1 MLFLKD
7 CKMKNKSK
15 LLNIF
20 IFSII
25 FIGFNTFT
33 QNIFAEID
41 EKEEKSSKEKV
52 DDEAPK
58 KPKGMPGKKKE
69 YKTVEEFL
77 EDGEFASMDGFMN
90 ILHET
95 EEDKYYLVLNED
107 QLNKEF
113 IYFTYI
119 LNGPSDAGPS
129 GGDMGEAFILEFR
142 KFKEDIGLYKK
153 NTKFIYDDSNKIS
166 QSKLTNIIEAFVGR
180 FSVVVSE
187 ETKYLIS
194 IDNMFLTEMLVSITP
209 NIPKEY
215 IEYYNLILGRP
226 DKTKTFIDEVK
237 NYEKNTSFKVRYGFY
252 NPKPKSG
259 GSIDAV
265 TDKRYTF
272 VDGLHLFVE
281 MPDDNFEPRVA
292 DQRIG
297 YFSEKVTDL
306 STYESNNARDL
317 MNRWR
322 LVKKN
327 PDADISEPVEPLVY
341 WVENSTPE
349 EIRPFVVKGIEAW
362 NQAFEKAGFKN
373 AIVAK
378 IQPDDADWDAGDV
391 RYNVVRWASTPDPR
405 YSGYGPSVAN
415 PRTGEIIAADIVQEF
430 NAIKR
435 GYTYRKLWGYTKDND
450 PLEQW
455 IISLTMHEVGHT
467 LGLRHNFKSSWIFDA
482 KEVHDVSLTGKNH
495 IGSVMDYDP
504 INLAPEGITQGNYF
518 PTGAGSY
525 DIWAIE
531 FGYTPNLSDEERK
544 NLLSKST
551 QLQYIFGTD
560 GDAMS
565 SPGVNIDPRNLRGD
579 MSNDPITY
587 TSDRIKILDAK
598 IAELPD
604 IFLLD
609 GETSSEFRSV
619 FYSLTSEKGRFLDN
633 VSRLIGGVYSNRIV
647 NDSEKGMTPF
657 EAVSYEDQK
666 RAMNLIIE
674 KLLSND
680 AFVFDENL
688 LKYLQSEKRAAY
700 SPRRKGNEDPQLH
713 DLVLSLQGRAV
724 AHILHPTVMM
734 RLIDS
739 SQYGNTYLP
748 DEVLDDL
755 FDGIF
760 VQREVPTSFKMNLQ
774 SKYVDSLISALNDD
788 DYDEISKS
796 AIYASLVSIE
806 SFTRTPYGDSKT
818 KVHYK
823 FLNWKIS
830 KALED

>member
-153 NTKFIYDDSNKIS
+153 NTKFVYDDSNKIS
-166 QSKLTNIIEAFVGR
+166 QSKLTNIIDAFVGR

>member
-1 MLFLKD
+1 
-7 CKMKNKSK
+7 MKNKSK
-15 LLNIF
+15 LFNIF
-20 IFSII
+20 LSLIF
-25 FIGFNTFT
+25 FIGLNSYSI
-33 QNIFAEID
+33 NIFAED
-41 EKEEKSSKEKV
+41 DGKAPSSEEV
-52 DDEAPK
+52 TDDASPK

-69 YKTVEEFL
+69 YKTIDEFL
-77 EDGEFASMDGFMN
+77 EDGEYISIDGFMN
-90 ILHET
+90 VLHET
-95 EEDKYYLVLNED
+95 EKDKYYLVLNED

-142 KFKEDIGLYKK
+142 KFKEDIGIYKK
-153 NTKFIYDDSNKIS
+153 NTKFKYDDSNKIS
-166 QSKLTNIIEAFVGR
+166 QSKLTNIIEAFLGR
-180 FSVVVSE
+180 FSVVVNEDS
-187 ETKYLIS
+187 KYLIN
-194 IDNMFLTEMLVSITP
+194 IDKMFLSEMLVAITP

-215 IEYYNLILGRP
+215 MEYYNLILGRP
-226 DKTKTFIDEVK
+226 DKSKTFIDEVK
-237 NYEKNTSFKVRYGFY
+237 NYEKNTSFKVRYGFF

-259 GSIDAV
+259 GSIDAI
-265 TDKRYTF
+265 TDKRYTY

-281 MPDDNFEPRVA
+281 MPDDKFEPRVA

-306 STYESNNARDL
+306 STYDSNNARDL

-322 LVKKN
+322 LIKKD
-327 PDADISEPVEPLVY
+327 PDAELSEPEEPLVY

-362 NQAFEKAGFKN
+362 NKAFEKAGFKN

-378 IQPDDADWDAGDV
+378 IQPDDAEWDAGDV

-435 GYTYRKLWGYTKDND
+435 GYTYRKLWGYTPEND

-455 IISLTMHEVGHT
+455 IVSLTMHEVGHT
-467 LGLRHNFKSSWIFDA
+467 LGLRHNFKSSWIYDA
-482 KEVHDVSLTGKNH
+482 KEVHDVSITGDNH

-504 INLAPEGITQGNYF
+504 INLAPEGLTQGNFF
-518 PTGAGSY
+518 PTGPGSY

-531 FGYTPNLSDEERK
+531 FGYTPSFTDEERE

-551 QLQYIFGTD
+551 QPEYIFGTD

-565 SPGVNIDPRNLRGD
+565 SPGINIDPRNYRGD

-587 TSDRIKILDAK
+587 TSDRIKTLDAK

-604 IFLLD
+604 IFLVD
-609 GETSSEFRSV
+609 GETSTEFRSV
-619 FYSLTSEKGRFLDN
+619 FYSLTSEKGRFLDG

-647 NDSEKGMTPF
+647 NDSNKDITPF

-666 RAMNLIIE
+666 RAMNLIKE

-680 AFVFDENL
+680 AFSFDENL

-700 SPRRKGNEDPQLH
+700 SSGRRVNEDPKLH
-713 DLVLSLQGRAV
+713 DLVLSMQGRTLS
-724 AHILHPTVMM
+724 HILHPVVMM
-734 RLIDS
+734 RLVDS
-739 SQYGNTYLP
+739 SQYGNTYMP
-748 DEVLDDL
+748 DEVLKDL

-760 VQREVPTSFKMNLQ
+760 VQREIPTTFKMNLQ
-774 SKYVDSLISALNDD
+774 SKYLDSLISALDDD
-788 DYDEISKS
+788 DYDEISKA
-796 AIYASLVSIE
+796 AIYASLVDIKN
-806 SFTRTPYGDSKT
+806 FTRSQYGDSKT
-818 KVHYK
+818 KVHYN
-823 FLNWKIS
+823 FLNWKVS
-830 KALED
+830 KALDD

>member
-1 MLFLKD
+1 
-7 CKMKNKSK
+7 MKNKSK
-15 LLNIF
+15 LFNIF
-20 IFSII
+20 LSLIF
-25 FIGFNTFT
+25 FIGLNSYSI
-33 QNIFAEID
+33 NIFGEDDGKAPSS
-41 EKEEKSSKEKV
+41 EEV
-52 DDEAPK
+52 TDDASPK

-69 YKTVEEFL
+69 YKTIDEFL
-77 EDGEFASMDGFMN
+77 EDGEYISIDGFMN
-90 ILHET
+90 VLRET
-95 EEDKYYLVLNED
+95 EKDKYYLVLNED

-142 KFKEDIGLYKK
+142 KFKEDIGIYKK
-153 NTKFIYDDSNKIS
+153 NTKFKYDDSNKIS
-166 QSKLTNIIEAFVGR
+166 QSKLTNIIEAFLGR
-180 FSVVVSE
+180 FSVVVNEDS
-187 ETKYLIS
+187 KYLIN
-194 IDNMFLTEMLVSITP
+194 IDKMFLSEMLVAITP

-215 IEYYNLILGRP
+215 MEYYNLILGRP
-226 DKTKTFIDEVK
+226 DKSKTFIDEVK
-237 NYEKNTSFKVRYGFY
+237 NYEKNTSFKVRYGFF

-259 GSIDAV
+259 GSIDAI
-265 TDKRYTF
+265 TDKRYTY
-272 VDGLHLFVE
+272 VDSLHLFVE
-281 MPDDNFEPRVA
+281 MPDDKFEPRVA

-306 STYESNNARDL
+306 STYDSNNARDL

-322 LVKKN
+322 LIKKD
-327 PDADISEPVEPLVY
+327 PDAELSEPEEPLVY

-362 NQAFEKAGFKN
+362 NKAFEKAGFKN

-378 IQPDDADWDAGDV
+378 IQPDDAEWDAGDV

-435 GYTYRKLWGYTKDND
+435 GYTYRKLWGYTPEND

-455 IISLTMHEVGHT
+455 IVSLTMHEVGHT
-467 LGLRHNFKSSWIFDA
+467 LGLRHNFKSSWIYDA
-482 KEVHDVSLTGKNH
+482 KEVHDVSITGDNH

-504 INLAPEGITQGNYF
+504 INLAPEGLTQGNFF
-518 PTGAGSY
+518 PTGPGSY

-531 FGYTPNLSDEERK
+531 FGYTPSFTDEQRE

-551 QLQYIFGTD
+551 QPEYIFGTD

-565 SPGVNIDPRNLRGD
+565 SPGINIDPRNYRGD

-587 TSDRIKILDAK
+587 TSDRIKTLDAK

-604 IFLLD
+604 IFLID
-609 GETSSEFRSV
+609 GETSTEFRSV
-619 FYSLTSEKGRFLDN
+619 FYSLTSEKGRFLDG

-647 NDSEKGMTPF
+647 NDSNKDITPF

-666 RAMNLIIE
+666 RAMNLIKE

-680 AFVFDENL
+680 AFSFDENL

-700 SPRRKGNEDPQLH
+700 SSGRRVNEDPKLH
-713 DLVLSLQGRAV
+713 DLVLSMQGRTLS
-724 AHILHPTVMM
+724 HILHPVVMM
-734 RLIDS
+734 RLVDS
-739 SQYGNTYLP
+739 SQYGNTYMP
-748 DEVLDDL
+748 DEVLKDL

-760 VQREVPTSFKMNLQ
+760 VQREIPTTFKMNLQ
-774 SKYVDSLISALNDD
+774 SKYVDSLISALDDD
-788 DYDEISKS
+788 DYDEISKA
-796 AIYASLVSIE
+796 AIYASLVDIKN
-806 SFTRTPYGDSKT
+806 FTRSQYGDSKT
-818 KVHYK
+818 KVHYN
-823 FLNWKIS
+823 FLYWKVS
-830 KALED
+830 KALDD

>member
-1 MLFLKD
+1 MNSFNSIRSYIASLITL
-7 CKMKNKSK
+7 SV
-15 LLNIF
+15 L
-20 IFSII
+20 IFS
-25 FIGFNTFT
+25 FGLNAYPGMMPE
-33 QNIFAEID
+33 AENEVED
-41 EKEEKSSKEKV
+41 NASEQ
-52 DDEAPK
+52 PK
-58 KPKGMPGKKKE
+58 MPKGPMSKKKD
-69 YKTVEEFL
+69 YKTIDEFL
-77 EDGEFASMDGFMN
+77 EDGEYKSIDGFMN

-95 EEDKYYLVLNED
+95 EKDKYFMILSDD

-142 KFKEDIGLYKK
+142 KFKEDIGIYKK
-153 NTKFIYDDSNKIS
+153 NTKFAFDDSNKIS
-166 QSKLTNIIEAFVGR
+166 QSKLTNIIEAFLGR
-180 FSVVVSE
+180 FSVIVKEDS
-187 ETKYLIS
+187 KYVIN
-194 IDNMFLTEMLVSITP
+194 IDKMFLSEMLVAITP

-215 IEYYNLILGRP
+215 MEYYNLILGRP
-226 DKTKTFIDEVK
+226 DSSKTFIDEVRS
-237 NYEKNTSFKVRYGFY
+237 YEKNTSFKVRYGFY

-259 GSIDAV
+259 RSIDAI

-281 MPDDNFEPRVA
+281 MPDDKFEPRIA

-306 STYESNNARDL
+306 STYDSNNARDL
-317 MNRWR
+317 INRWR
-322 LVKKN
+322 LVKKD
-327 PDADISEPVEPLVY
+327 PDAELSEPEQPLVY

-362 NQAFEKAGFKN
+362 NKAFEKAGFKN

-378 IQPDDADWDAGDV
+378 IQPDDAEWDAGDV
-391 RYNVVRWASTPDPR
+391 RYNVVRWASTPSPR

-435 GYTYRKLWGYTKDND
+435 GYTYRKLWGYTEEND

-455 IISLTMHEVGHT
+455 IVSLTMHEVGHT
-467 LGLRHNFKSSWIFDA
+467 LGLRHNFKSSWIYDA
-482 KEVHDVSLTGKNH
+482 KEVHDVSITGDNH

-504 INLAPEGITQGNYF
+504 INLAPEGTPQGNFF
-518 PTGAGSY
+518 PTGPGFY

-531 FGYTPNLSDEERK
+531 FGYTPSFTDEERE

-551 QLQYIFGTD
+551 QPEYIFGTD

-565 SPGVNIDPRNLRGD
+565 SPGVNIDPRNYRGD

-587 TSDRIKILDAK
+587 TSDRIKTLNAK
-598 IAELPD
+598 IAELPE
-604 IFLLD
+604 IFLTD
-609 GETSSEFRSV
+609 GETSTEFRSN
-619 FYSLTSEKGRFLDN
+619 FYRLTTEKGRFLDG

-647 NDSEKGMTPF
+647 NDPDIEMTPF
-657 EAVSYEDQK
+657 EAVPYEDQK
-666 RAMNLIIE
+666 RAMSLIKE
-674 KLLSND
+674 QLLSND
-680 AFVFDENL
+680 AFSFDEKL

-700 SPRRKGNEDPQLH
+700 SPRRGGNEDPQLH
-713 DLVLSLQGRAV
+713 DLVLGLQGRAIS
-724 AHILHPTVMM
+724 HILHPAVMM

-739 SQYGNTYLP
+739 SQYGNTYMP
-748 DEVLDDL
+748 DEVLSDL
-755 FDGIF
+755 FSGIF
-760 VQREVPTSFKMNLQ
+760 VQREMPTTFKMNLQ
-774 SKYVDSLISALNDD
+774 SKYLDSLISALNDD
-788 DYDEISKS
+788 SYDEISKS
-796 AIYASLVSIE
+796 AIYASIVDIKD
-806 SFTRTPYGDSKT
+806 FTRIPYGDSKT
-818 KVHYK
+818 KVHYR
-823 FLNWKIS
+823 FLNWKAS

>member
-1 MLFLKD
+1 
-7 CKMKNKSK
+7 MKNKSK
-15 LLNIF
+15 LFNIF
-20 IFSII
+20 LSLIF
-25 FIGFNTFT
+25 FIGLNSYSI
-33 QNIFAEID
+33 NIFAED
-41 EKEEKSSKEKV
+41 DGKAPSSEEV
-52 DDEAPK
+52 TDDASPK

-69 YKTVEEFL
+69 YKTIDEFL
-77 EDGEFASMDGFMN
+77 EDGEYISIDGFMN
-90 ILHET
+90 VLRET
-95 EEDKYYLVLNED
+95 EKDKYYLVLNED

-129 GGDMGEAFILEFR
+129 GGDMGEAFIIEFR
-142 KFKEDIGLYKK
+142 KFKEDIGIYKK
-153 NTKFIYDDSNKIS
+153 NTKFKYDDSNKIS
-166 QSKLTNIIEAFVGR
+166 QSKLTNIIEAFLGR
-180 FSVVVSE
+180 FSVVVNEDS
-187 ETKYLIS
+187 KYLIN
-194 IDNMFLTEMLVSITP
+194 IDKMFLSEMLVAITP

-215 IEYYNLILGRP
+215 MEYYNLILGRP
-226 DKTKTFIDEVK
+226 DKSKTFIDEVK
-237 NYEKNTSFKVRYGFY
+237 NYEKNTSFKVRYGFF

-259 GSIDAV
+259 GSIDAI
-265 TDKRYTF
+265 TDKRYTY
-272 VDGLHLFVE
+272 VDSLHLFVE
-281 MPDDNFEPRVA
+281 MPDDKFEPRVA

-306 STYESNNARDL
+306 STYDSNNARDL

-322 LVKKN
+322 LIKKD
-327 PDADISEPVEPLVY
+327 PDAELSEPEEPLVY

-362 NQAFEKAGFKN
+362 NKAFEKAGFKN

-378 IQPDDADWDAGDV
+378 IQPDDAEWDAGDV

-435 GYTYRKLWGYTKDND
+435 GYTYRKLWGYTPEND

-455 IISLTMHEVGHT
+455 IVSLTMHEVGHT
-467 LGLRHNFKSSWIFDA
+467 LGLRHNFKSSWIYDA
-482 KEVHDVSLTGKNH
+482 KEVHDVSITGDNH

-504 INLAPEGITQGNYF
+504 INLAPEGLTQGNFF
-518 PTGAGSY
+518 PTGPGSY

-531 FGYTPNLSDEERK
+531 FGYTPSFTDEQRE

-551 QLQYIFGTD
+551 QPEYIFGTD

-565 SPGVNIDPRNLRGD
+565 SPGINIDPRNYRGD

-587 TSDRIKILDAK
+587 TSDRIKTLDAK

-604 IFLLD
+604 IFLVD
-609 GETSSEFRSV
+609 GETSTEFRSV
-619 FYSLTSEKGRFLDN
+619 FYSLTSEKGRFLDG

-647 NDSEKGMTPF
+647 NDSNKDITPF

-666 RAMNLIIE
+666 RAMNLIKE

-680 AFVFDENL
+680 AFSFDENL

-700 SPRRKGNEDPQLH
+700 SSGRRVNEDPKLH
-713 DLVLSLQGRAV
+713 DLVLSMQGRTLS
-724 AHILHPTVMM
+724 HILHPVVMM
-734 RLIDS
+734 RLVDS
-739 SQYGNTYLP
+739 SQYGNTYMP
-748 DEVLDDL
+748 DEVLKDL

-760 VQREVPTSFKMNLQ
+760 VQREIPTTFKMNLQ
-774 SKYVDSLISALNDD
+774 SKYVDSLISALDDD
-788 DYDEISKS
+788 DYDEISKA
-796 AIYASLVSIE
+796 AIYASLVDIKN
-806 SFTRTPYGDSKT
+806 FTRSQYGDSKT
-818 KVHYK
+818 KVHYN
-823 FLNWKIS
+823 FLYWKVS
-830 KALED
+830 KALDD

>member
-1 MLFLKD
+1 
-7 CKMKNKSK
+7 MKNKSK
-15 LLNIF
+15 LFNIF
-20 IFSII
+20 LSLIF
-25 FIGFNTFT
+25 FIGLNSYSI
-33 QNIFAEID
+33 NIFAED
-41 EKEEKSSKEKV
+41 DGKAPSSEEV
-52 DDEAPK
+52 TDDASPK

-69 YKTVEEFL
+69 YKTIDEFL
-77 EDGEFASMDGFMN
+77 EDGEYISIDGFMN
-90 ILHET
+90 VLRET
-95 EEDKYYLVLNED
+95 EKDKYYLVLNED

-142 KFKEDIGLYKK
+142 KFKEDIGIYKK
-153 NTKFIYDDSNKIS
+153 NTKFKYDDSNKIS
-166 QSKLTNIIEAFVGR
+166 QSKLTNIIEAFLGR
-180 FSVVVSE
+180 FSVIVNEDS
-187 ETKYLIS
+187 KYLIN
-194 IDNMFLTEMLVSITP
+194 IDKMFLSEMLVAITP

-215 IEYYNLILGRP
+215 MEYYNLILGRP
-226 DKTKTFIDEVK
+226 DKSKTFIDEVK
-237 NYEKNTSFKVRYGFY
+237 NYEKNTSFKVRYGFF

-259 GSIDAV
+259 GSIDAI
-265 TDKRYTF
+265 TDKRYTY
-272 VDGLHLFVE
+272 VDSLHLFVE
-281 MPDDNFEPRVA
+281 MPDDKFEPRVA

-306 STYESNNARDL
+306 STYDSNNARDL

-322 LVKKN
+322 LIKKD
-327 PDADISEPVEPLVY
+327 PDAELSEPEEPLVY

-362 NQAFEKAGFKN
+362 NKAFEKAGFKN

-378 IQPDDADWDAGDV
+378 IQPDDAEWDAGDV

-435 GYTYRKLWGYTKDND
+435 GYTYRKLWGYTPEND

-455 IISLTMHEVGHT
+455 IVSLTMHEVGHT
-467 LGLRHNFKSSWIFDA
+467 LGLRHNFKSSWIYDA
-482 KEVHDVSLTGKNH
+482 KEVHDVSITGDNH

-504 INLAPEGITQGNYF
+504 INLAPEGLTQGNFF
-518 PTGAGSY
+518 PTGPGSY

-531 FGYTPNLSDEERK
+531 FGYTPSFTDEERE

-551 QLQYIFGTD
+551 QPEYIFGTD

-565 SPGVNIDPRNLRGD
+565 SPGINIDPRNYRGD

-587 TSDRIKILDAK
+587 TSDRIKTLDAK

-604 IFLLD
+604 IFLID
-609 GETSSEFRSV
+609 GETSTEFRSV
-619 FYSLTSEKGRFLDN
+619 FYSLTSEKGRFLDG

-647 NDSEKGMTPF
+647 NDSNKDITPF

-666 RAMNLIIE
+666 RAMNLIKE

-680 AFVFDENL
+680 AFSFDENL

-700 SPRRKGNEDPQLH
+700 SSGRRVNEDPKLH
-713 DLVLSLQGRAV
+713 DLVLSMQGRTLS
-724 AHILHPTVMM
+724 HILHPVVMM
-734 RLIDS
+734 RLVDS
-739 SQYGNTYLP
+739 SQYGNTYMP
-748 DEVLDDL
+748 DEVLKDL

-760 VQREVPTSFKMNLQ
+760 VQREIPTTFKMNLQ
-774 SKYVDSLISALNDD
+774 SKYVDSLISALDDD
-788 DYDEISKS
+788 DYDEISKA
-796 AIYASLVSIE
+796 AIYASLVDIKN
-806 SFTRTPYGDSKT
+806 FTRSQYGDSKT
-818 KVHYK
+818 KVHYN
-823 FLNWKIS
+823 FLYWKVS
-830 KALED
+830 KALDD

>member
-1 MLFLKD
+1 
-7 CKMKNKSK
+7 MKNKSK

-25 FIGFNTFT
+25 FIGLNSFT
-33 QNIFAEID
+33 INIFAED
-41 EKEEKSSKEKV
+41 EDKENASEEKS
-52 DDEAPK
+52 DDVATK
-58 KPKGMPGKKKE
+58 KPKGMSGKKKE
-69 YKTVEEFL
+69 YKTIEEFID
-77 EDGEFASMDGFMN
+77 DGEYASIDGFMN

-95 EEDKYYLVLNED
+95 DKDKYYLVLNED

-142 KFKEDIGLYKK
+142 KFKEDIGIYKK

-166 QSKLTNIIEAFVGR
+166 QSKLTNIIEAFLGR
-180 FSVVVSE
+180 FSVVVNEDS
-187 ETKYLIS
+187 KYLIN
-194 IDNMFLTEMLVSITP
+194 IDKMFLSEMLVAITP

-215 IEYYNLILGRP
+215 MEYYNLILGRP
-226 DKTKTFIDEVK
+226 DKSKTFIDEVK

-259 GSIDAV
+259 SSIDAV

-281 MPDDNFEPRVA
+281 MPDDKFEPRVA

-306 STYESNNARDL
+306 STYDSNNARDL

-322 LVKKN
+322 LIKKN
-327 PDADISEPVEPLVY
+327 PEAELSEPEEPLVY

-362 NQAFEKAGFKN
+362 NKAFEKAGFKN
-373 AIVAK
+373 AIIAK

-435 GYTYRKLWGYTKDND
+435 GYTYRKLWGYTEEND

-455 IISLTMHEVGHT
+455 IVSLTMHEVGHT
-467 LGLRHNFKSSWIFDA
+467 LGLRHNFKSSWIYDA
-482 KEVHDVSLTGKNH
+482 KEVHDVSVTGDNH

-504 INLAPEGITQGNYF
+504 INLAPEGITQGNFF
-518 PTGAGSY
+518 PTGPGFY

-531 FGYTPNLSDEERK
+531 FGYTPSFTDEERE
-544 NLLSKST
+544 NLLSKSS
-551 QLQYIFGTD
+551 QPEYIFGTD

-565 SPGVNIDPRNLRGD
+565 SPGVNIDPRNYRGD

-587 TSDRIKILDAK
+587 TSDRIKTLDAK

-604 IFLLD
+604 IFLIN
-609 GETSSEFRSV
+609 GETSSEFRSI
-619 FYSLTSEKGRFLDN
+619 FYSLTSEKGRFLDG

-647 NDSEKGMTPF
+647 NDSNKDITPF

-666 RAMNLIIE
+666 RAMSLIKE
-674 KLLSND
+674 ELLSNN
-680 AFVFDENL
+680 AFSFDENL

-700 SPRRKGNEDPQLH
+700 SPGRRGNEDPQLH
-713 DLVLSLQGRAV
+713 DLVLSLQGRTI

-734 RLIDS
+734 RLVDS
-739 SQYGNTYLP
+739 SQYGNTYMP
-748 DEVLDDL
+748 DEVLSDL

-760 VQREVPTSFKMNLQ
+760 VQREVPTTFKMNLQ
-774 SKYVDSLISALNDD
+774 SKYVDSLIGALIDD

-796 AIYASLVSIE
+796 AIYASLVDIRN
-806 SFTRTPYGDSKT
+806 FTKIPYGDSKT

-823 FLNWKIS
+823 FLNWKAS
-830 KALED
+830 KALDN